1 MGNEVDFMLQINTEV
16 FNKLILSLYV
26 CIARH
31 GHITQNNNFSM
42 SLQDPEENM
51 KGEVDFLPADRP
63 QFFLLID
70 IIILGVCDQ
79 ACVNYP
85 PKSLFLCSICSK

>member
-31 GHITQNNNFSM
+31 AHITQNNNFSI
-42 SLQDPEENM
+42 SLQDLEEN
-51 KGEVDFLPADRP
+51 KKDEVDFLPADRP
-63 QFFLLID
+63 QLFLLID
-70 IIILGVCDQ
+70 IIILDVCDQ

-85 PKSLFLCSICSK
+85 KKVRYFFAVFL